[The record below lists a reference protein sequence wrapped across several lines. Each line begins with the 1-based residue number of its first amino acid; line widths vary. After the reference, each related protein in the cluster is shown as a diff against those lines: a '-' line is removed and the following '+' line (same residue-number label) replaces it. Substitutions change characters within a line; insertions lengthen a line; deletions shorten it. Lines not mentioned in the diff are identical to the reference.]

1 MVEDIKLLNKS
12 NVENFISKYG
22 LIKDEEMA
30 KELLCITSN
39 AWLVL
44 DNSLKQN
51 SDVIM
56 YYQPMAICD
65 YQVYEDMGG
74 VFELTSDGIIAQ
86 EGFKEAKDGIQIPD
100 IDFPKG
106 FDIDT
111 YINIQKELSKTY
123 SEYRDKD
130 VIYSDGVNMGKIMEN
145 VEFNNVT
152 VDMTVKK
159 FKYQEAPNANLYY
172 RVYDRNNLNKIIKKY
187 DANLDEN
194 EKHI

>member
-1 MVEDIKLLNKS
+1 MFEDIKLLNKS

-22 LIKDEEMA
+22 LIRDEEMA

-39 AWLVL
+39 SWLVL
-44 DNSLKQN
+44 DNSLKEN

-56 YYQPMAICD
+56 CYQPMGICNF
-65 YQVYEDMGG
+65 QVYEDMGG
-74 VFELTSDGIIAQ
+74 VFELTSDGIITQ
-86 EGFKEAKDGIQIPD
+86 EGFKEVKDGIQIPN
-100 IDFPKG
+100 ISFPKD

-111 YINIQKELSKTY
+111 YINIQKELTKTY

-130 VIYSDGVNMGKIMEN
+130 VIYSDGVNMGKLMEN
-145 VEFNNVT
+145 IEFNNVT

-172 RVYDRNNLNKIIKKY
+172 RVYDREKLKEIIKNY
-187 DANLDEN
+187 DVNLDESK
-194 EKHI
+194 KHI